1 MSINLDEL
9 SVDELEK
16 LIKQAE
22 SALDKKRK
30 AELKNAQAVLE
41 KMAKDLGVS
50 PEALLKDTAGKKKA
64 TRKKATKKK
73 ATKKKVDA
81 DENIDDGGQA
91 GIIVTIESAKL
102 LITMFNLSQEMYESI
117 ETEMREEG
125 TWEIEFPKYSD
136 GSSNTTFNDIL
147 NEVKRE
153 CEFRMVLEDGGEYI
167 CYSCPNSFFEKGLGN
182 SYIGFK
188 RKKSSDVVSI
198 VLSID

>member
-64 TRKKATKKK
+64 TRKKATKKT
-73 ATKKKVDA
+73 ASGVRRPAKV
-81 DENIDDGGQA
+81 
-91 GIIVTIESAKL
+91 
-102 LITMFNLSQEMYESI
+102 
-117 ETEMREEG
+117 
-125 TWEIEFPKYSD
+125 KYRD
-136 GSSNTTFNDIL
+136 PNDSSNTWTGRG
-147 NEVKRE
+147 KRPLWLQGALE
-153 CEFRMVLEDGGEYI
+153 KGAKLED
-167 CYSCPNSFFEKGLGN
+167 FA
-182 SYIGFK
+182 
-188 RKKSSDVVSI
+188 V
-198 VLSID
+198 

>member
-1 MSINLDEL
+1 MK
-9 SVDELEK
+9 K
-16 LIKQAE
+16 LILLLFIPLISFSSFGQGF
-22 SALDKKRK
+22 SLDDLK
-30 AELKNAQAVLE
+30 ELDSFE
-41 KMAKDLGVS
+41 KVKLFCFENGFAKMSDG
-50 PEALLKDTAGKKKA
+50 
-64 TRKKATKKK
+64 ATKSVYEKEIPDN
-73 ATKKKVDA
+73 TY
-81 DENIDDGGQA
+81 
-91 GIIVTIESAKL
+91 
-102 LITMFNLSQEMYESI
+102 ITTRTMTFRYFF
-117 ETEMREEG
+117 TG
-125 TWEIEFPKYSD
+125 TWEIEFPKYTD

>member
-73 ATKKKVDA
+73 ASGVRCGCRAHWRRAPSWKISLYKSQRLSADKAQKK
-81 DENIDDGGQA
+81 
-91 GIIVTIESAKL
+91 
-102 LITMFNLSQEMYESI
+102 
-117 ETEMREEG
+117 R
-125 TWEIEFPKYSD
+125 
-136 GSSNTTFNDIL
+136 TFG
-147 NEVKRE
+147 
-153 CEFRMVLEDGGEYI
+153 FA
-167 CYSCPNSFFEKGLGN
+167 FFMCHHSVE
-182 SYIGFK
+182 
-188 RKKSSDVVSI
+188 
-198 VLSID
+198 

>member
-73 ATKKKVDA
+73 ASGVRRPAKV
-81 DENIDDGGQA
+81 
-91 GIIVTIESAKL
+91 
-102 LITMFNLSQEMYESI
+102 
-117 ETEMREEG
+117 
-125 TWEIEFPKYSD
+125 KYRD
-136 GSSNTTFNDIL
+136 PNDSSNTWTGRG
-147 NEVKRE
+147 KRPLWLQGALE
-153 CEFRMVLEDGGEYI
+153 KGAKLEDFAVE
-167 CYSCPNSFFEKGLGN
+167 
-182 SYIGFK
+182 
-188 RKKSSDVVSI
+188 
-198 VLSID
+198 